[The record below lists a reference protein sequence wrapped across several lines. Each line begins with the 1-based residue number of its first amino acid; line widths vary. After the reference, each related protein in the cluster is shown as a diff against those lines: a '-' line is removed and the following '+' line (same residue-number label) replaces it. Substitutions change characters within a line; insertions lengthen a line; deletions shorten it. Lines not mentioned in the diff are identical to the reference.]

1 MDVFRR
7 LMGIQPHQYKS
18 YTMIRKR
25 VLDVAVEEINSK
37 TDIEIT
43 FETEKKGRKIIALN
57 FKMFL
62 KKSQT
67 FGIEQSGDIKQKL
80 KNF

>member
-1 MDVFRR
+1 MFRR

-37 TDIEIT
+37 TDIEVT
-43 FETEKKGRKIIALN
+43 YETEKK
-57 FKMFL
+57 
-62 KKSQT
+62 
-67 FGIEQSGDIKQKL
+67 
-80 KNF
+80 